1 MGLRELATKEKI
13 GGESD
18 GALTQLLK
26 LMNCRNITKEQWSI
40 IHIIWRVRK
49 MPSKLVYTIV
59 RRQTKD
65 LITADVQRVHHHD
78 DVLIK
83 ENESDQRESNGNPK
97 DQRNFTVQRNLN

>member
-1 MGLRELATKEKI
+1 MGFRELATKEKL

-26 LMNCRNITKEQWSI
+26 LMSCRNITEEQWSKI
-40 IHIIWRVRK
+40 YIIWRVWK

-65 LITADVQRVHHHD
+65 LTTADVQRVDHHD
-78 DVLIK
+78 AVLIK
-83 ENESDQRESNGNPK
+83 ENKSDQRESNGNPN
-97 DQRNFTVQRNLN
+97 DQRNFTVQKI

>member
-1 MGLRELATKEKI
+1 MGLKELATKEKL

-26 LMNCRNITKEQWSI
+26 LMSCRNITKEQWSI
-40 IHIIWRVRK
+40 MHIIWRVCK

-59 RRQTKD
+59 RRQIKNLT
-65 LITADVQRVHHHD
+65 TADIQRVYHHD
-78 DVLIK
+78 AVLIK

>member
-1 MGLRELATKEKI
+1 
-13 GGESD
+13 
-18 GALTQLLK
+18 
-26 LMNCRNITKEQWSI
+26 
-40 IHIIWRVRK
+40 

-65 LITADVQRVHHHD
+65 LTTADVQRVDHHD
-78 DVLIK
+78 AVLIK